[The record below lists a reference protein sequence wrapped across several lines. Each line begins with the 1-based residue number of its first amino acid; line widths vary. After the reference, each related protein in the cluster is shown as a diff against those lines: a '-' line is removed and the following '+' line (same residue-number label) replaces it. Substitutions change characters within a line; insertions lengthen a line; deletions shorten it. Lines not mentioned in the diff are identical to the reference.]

1 MNYYDDLSLTHFGV
15 KGMRWGVRKK
25 QEPVS
30 TGVAKTPM
38 SSDAALT
45 SKIRTKAR
53 TSGMSSLSNAELQ
66 ALNQRLQLERQYSS
80 LVGSPATKSGMDKVQ
95 NVMKVAGA
103 VNSVVKLVNSPVGK
117 AAIAMGKTAVT
128 SALTYSVNKYMAK
141 HV

>member
-1 MNYYDDLSLTHFGV
+1 MNYYDNLSLTHFGV

-53 TSGMSSLSNAELQ
+53 TSGMSSLSNEELF
-66 ALNQRLQLERQYSS
+66 ALNQRLQLERQYSALTS
-80 LVGSPATKSGMDKVQ
+80 LPATKSGMDKV
-95 NVMKVAGA
+95 NDTLKVVNT
-103 VNSVVKLVNSPVGK
+103 VNSVIKIAQSPVGK

>member
-53 TSGMSSLSNAELQ
+53 TSGMSSLSNEELF
-66 ALNQRLQLERQYSS
+66 ALNQRLQLERQYSA
-80 LVGSPATKSGMDKVQ
+80 LTALPATKSGMDKVNEMLKVVNTVN
-95 NVMKVAGA
+95 NVIKIVQ
-103 VNSVVKLVNSPVGK
+103 SPVGK
-117 AAIAMGKTAVT
+117 AAISLGKTVIT
-128 SALTYSVNKYMAK
+128 RGKR
-141 HV
+141 

>member
-1 MNYYDDLSLTHFGV
+1 MSDVYLEHFGV

-53 TSGMSSLSNAELQ
+53 TSGMSSLSNEELF
-66 ALNQRLQLERQYSS
+66 ALNQRLQLERQYSA
-80 LVGSPATKSGMDKVQ
+80 LTALPATKSGMDKVNDMLKVVNTVN
-95 NVMKVAGA
+95 NVIKIVQ
-103 VNSVVKLVNSPVGK
+103 SPVGK
-117 AAIAMGKTAVT
+117 AAITLGKTVIT
-128 SALTYSVNKYMAK
+128 RGKR
-141 HV
+141 

>member
-38 SSDAALT
+38 SSDAVLT

-53 TSGMSSLSNAELQ
+53 TSGMSSLSNEELF
-66 ALNQRLQLERQYSS
+66 ALNQRLQLERQYSA
-80 LVGSPATKSGMDKVQ
+80 LTALPATKSGMDKVQ
-95 NVMKVAGA
+95 NVMKVTGA
-103 VNSVVKLVNSPVGK
+103 VNSVIKLANSPVGK
-117 AAIAMGKTAVT
+117 AAISMGKTAVT

>member
-53 TSGMSSLSNAELQ
+53 TSGMSSLSNEELF
-66 ALNQRLQLERQYSS
+66 ALNQRLQLERQYSA
-80 LVGSPATKSGMDKVQ
+80 LTALPATKSGMDKVNDMLKVVNTVN
-95 NVMKVAGA
+95 NVIKI
-103 VNSVVKLVNSPVGK
+103 VKSPVGK
-117 AAIAMGKTAVT
+117 ATIALGKTVIT
-128 SALTYSVNKYMAK
+128 SGKR
-141 HV
+141 

>member
-1 MNYYDDLSLTHFGV
+1 MNYYDNLSLTHFGV

-53 TSGMSSLSNAELQ
+53 TSGMSSLSNEELF
-66 ALNQRLQLERQYSS
+66 ALNQRLQLERQYSA
-80 LVGSPATKSGMDKVQ
+80 LTALPATKSGMDKVNDMLKVVNTVN
-95 NVMKVAGA
+95 NVIKIAQ
-103 VNSVVKLVNSPVGK
+103 SPVGK
-117 AAIAMGKTAVT
+117 AAISLGKTVIT
-128 SALTYSVNKYMAK
+128 RGKK
-141 HV
+141 

>member
-1 MNYYDDLSLTHFGV
+1 MSNVYLEHFGV

-45 SKIRTKAR
+45 SKIRTKAQ
-53 TSGMSSLSNAELQ
+53 TSGMSSLSNEELF
-66 ALNQRLQLERQYSS
+66 ALNQRLQLERQYSA
-80 LVGSPATKSGMDKVQ
+80 LTALPATKSGMAKVQ
-95 NVMKVAGA
+95 DVMKVAGA
-103 VNSVVKLVNSPVGK
+103 VNSVIKLVNSPVGK
-117 AAIAMGKTAVT
+117 AAISMGKTAVT
-128 SALTYSVNKYMAK
+128 SALTYSVNKYLAK

>member
-1 MNYYDDLSLTHFGV
+1 MSNVYLEHFGV

-53 TSGMSSLSNAELQ
+53 TSGMSSLSNEELF
-66 ALNQRLQLERQYSS
+66 ALNQRLQLERQYSALTS
-80 LVGSPATKSGMDKVQ
+80 LPATKSGMDKVNDMLKVVNTVN
-95 NVMKVAGA
+95 NVIKIVQ
-103 VNSVVKLVNSPVGK
+103 SPVGK
-117 AAIAMGKTAVT
+117 AAISLGKTVIT
-128 SALTYSVNKYMAK
+128 RAK
-141 HV
+141 K

>member
-53 TSGMSSLSNAELQ
+53 TSGMSSLSNEELF
-66 ALNQRLQLERQYSS
+66 ALNQRLQLERQYSA
-80 LVGSPATKSGMDKVQ
+80 LTALPATKSGMDKVNDMLKVVNTVN
-95 NVMKVAGA
+95 NVIKIAQ
-103 VNSVVKLVNSPVGK
+103 SPVGK
-117 AAIAMGKTAVT
+117 AAISLGKTVIT
-128 SALTYSVNKYMAK
+128 RAK
-141 HV
+141 K

>member
-53 TSGMSSLSNAELQ
+53 TSGMSSLSNEELF
-66 ALNQRLQLERQYSS
+66 ALNQRLQLERQYSA
-80 LVGSPATKSGMDKVQ
+80 LTALPATKSGMDKVNDMLKVVNTVN
-95 NVMKVAGA
+95 NVIKIVQ
-103 VNSVVKLVNSPVGK
+103 SPVGK
-117 AAIAMGKTAVT
+117 AAISLGKTVIT
-128 SALTYSVNKYMAK
+128 RGKR
-141 HV
+141 

>member
-53 TSGMSSLSNAELQ
+53 TSGMSSLSNEELF
-66 ALNQRLQLERQYSS
+66 ALNQRLQLERQYSA
-80 LVGSPATKSGMDKVQ
+80 LTALPATKSGMDKVNEMLKVVNTVN
-95 NVMKVAGA
+95 NVIKIVQ
-103 VNSVVKLVNSPVGK
+103 SPVGK
-117 AAIAMGKTAVT
+117 AAITLGKTVIT
-128 SALTYSVNKYMAK
+128 RGKR
-141 HV
+141 

>member
-1 MNYYDDLSLTHFGV
+1 MNHNDSLTHFGV

-53 TSGMSSLSNAELQ
+53 TSGMSSLSNEELF
-66 ALNQRLQLERQYSS
+66 ALNQRLQLERQYSA
-80 LVGSPATKSGMDKVQ
+80 LTALPETKSGMAKV
-95 NVMKVAGA
+95 NDMLKVVNA
-103 VNSVVKLVNSPVGK
+103 VNNVIKIAQSPVGK

-128 SALTYSVNKYMAK
+128 SALTYSVNKYLAK

>member
-1 MNYYDDLSLTHFGV
+1 MSNVYLEHFGV

-45 SKIRTKAR
+45 SKISTKAGK
-53 TSGMSSLSNAELQ
+53 SGISSLSNEELF
-66 ALNQRLQLERQYSS
+66 ALNQRLQLERQYSA
-80 LVGSPATKSGMDKVQ
+80 LTALPATKSGMGKV
-95 NVMKVAGA
+95 NDMLKVVNT
-103 VNSVVKLVNSPVGK
+103 VNSVIKIAQSPVGK

-128 SALTYSVNKYMAK
+128 SALTYSVNKYMSK

>member
-1 MNYYDDLSLTHFGV
+1 MSNVYLEHFGV

-53 TSGMSSLSNAELQ
+53 TSGMSSLSNEELF

-80 LVGSPATKSGMDKVQ
+80 LTALPATKSGMNKVQ
-95 NVMKVAGA
+95 DVVKVAGA
-103 VNSVVKLVNSPVGK
+103 VNSVIKLVNSPVGK
-117 AAIAMGKTAVT
+117 AAISMGKTAVT

>member
-53 TSGMSSLSNAELQ
+53 TSGMSSLSNEELF
-66 ALNQRLQLERQYSS
+66 ALNQRLQLERQYSA
-80 LVGSPATKSGMDKVQ
+80 LTALPATKSGMDKVNDMLKVVNTVN
-95 NVMKVAGA
+95 NVIKIAQ
-103 VNSVVKLVNSPVGK
+103 SPVGK
-117 AAIAMGKTAVT
+117 AAIALGKTVIT
-128 SALTYSVNKYMAK
+128 RGKR
-141 HV
+141 

>member
-1 MNYYDDLSLTHFGV
+1 MSDVYLEHFGV
-15 KGMRWGVRKK
+15 KGMRWGVRKR

-53 TSGMSSLSNAELQ
+53 TSGMSSLSNEELF
-66 ALNQRLQLERQYSS
+66 ALNQRLQLERQYSA
-80 LVGSPATKSGMDKVQ
+80 LTALPATKSGMDKVQ
-95 NVMKVAGA
+95 SVMKVTGTINN
-103 VNSVVKLVNSPVGK
+103 VIKLVNSPVGK

>member
-1 MNYYDDLSLTHFGV
+1 MSNVYLEHFGV

-95 NVMKVAGA
+95 NVMKVTGA
-103 VNSVVKLVNSPVGK
+103 VNSVIKLVNSPVGK
-117 AAIAMGKTAVT
+117 AAISMGKTAVT
-128 SALTYSVNKYMAK
+128 SALTYSVNKYLAK

>member
-1 MNYYDDLSLTHFGV
+1 MSDVYLEHFGV
-15 KGMRWGVRKK
+15 KGMRWGVRKR

-53 TSGMSSLSNAELQ
+53 TSGMSSLSNEELF
-66 ALNQRLQLERQYSS
+66 ALNQRLQLERQYSA
-80 LVGSPATKSGMDKVQ
+80 LTALPATKSGMDKVQ
-95 NVMKVAGA
+95 SVMKVTGTINN
-103 VNSVVKLVNSPVGK
+103 VIKLVNSPVGK

-128 SALTYSVNKYMAK
+128 SALTYSVNKYLAK

>member
-1 MNYYDDLSLTHFGV
+1 MSDVYLEHFGV

-38 SSDAALT
+38 SSDATLA
-45 SKIRTKAR
+45 SKISTKAR

-95 NVMKVAGA
+95 NVMKVVGT
-103 VNSVVKLVNSPVGK
+103 VNTVINLANSPAGK

-128 SALTYSVNKYMAK
+128 SALTYSVNKYLAK

>member
-1 MNYYDDLSLTHFGV
+1 MSNVYLEHFGV

-53 TSGMSSLSNAELQ
+53 TSGMSSLSNKELF
-66 ALNQRLQLERQYSS
+66 ALNQRLQLERQYSA
-80 LVGSPATKSGMDKVQ
+80 LTALPATDRK
-95 NVMKVAGA
+95 
-103 VNSVVKLVNSPVGK
+103 SVV
-117 AAIAMGKTAVT
+117 
-128 SALTYSVNKYMAK
+128 
-141 HV
+141 

>member
-1 MNYYDDLSLTHFGV
+1 MNYYDNLSLTHFGV

-53 TSGMSSLSNAELQ
+53 TSGMSSLSNEELF
-66 ALNQRLQLERQYSS
+66 ALNQRLQLERQYSA
-80 LVGSPATKSGMDKVQ
+80 LTALPATKSGMDKVNDMLKVVNTVN
-95 NVMKVAGA
+95 NVIKIAQ
-103 VNSVVKLVNSPVGK
+103 SPVGK
-117 AAIAMGKTAVT
+117 AAISLGKTVIT
-128 SALTYSVNKYMAK
+128 RAK
-141 HV
+141 K

>member
-1 MNYYDDLSLTHFGV
+1 MSNVYLEHFGV

-53 TSGMSSLSNAELQ
+53 TSGMSSLSNEELF
-66 ALNQRLQLERQYSS
+66 ALNQRLQLERQYST
-80 LVGSPATKSGMDKVQ
+80 LTALPATKSGMNKVQ
-95 NVMKVAGA
+95 DVVKVAGA
-103 VNSVVKLVNSPVGK
+103 VNSVIKLVNSPVGK
-117 AAIAMGKTAVT
+117 AAISMGKTAVT
-128 SALTYSVNKYMAK
+128 SALTYSVNKYLAK

>member
-1 MNYYDDLSLTHFGV
+1 MSNVYLEHFGV

-53 TSGMSSLSNAELQ
+53 TSGMSSLSNEELF
-66 ALNQRLQLERQYSS
+66 ALNQRLQLERQYSALTS
-80 LVGSPATKSGMDKVQ
+80 LPATKSGMDKV
-95 NVMKVAGA
+95 NDTLKVVNT
-103 VNSVVKLVNSPVGK
+103 VNSVIKIAQSPVGK

-128 SALTYSVNKYMAK
+128 SALTYSVNKYMSK

>member
-1 MNYYDDLSLTHFGV
+1 MSNVYLEHFGV

-53 TSGMSSLSNAELQ
+53 TSGMSSLSNEELF
-66 ALNQRLQLERQYSS
+66 ALNQRLQLERQYSA
-80 LVGSPATKSGMDKVQ
+80 LTALPATKSGMDKVNDMLKVVNTVN
-95 NVMKVAGA
+95 NVIKIAQ
-103 VNSVVKLVNSPVGK
+103 SPVGK
-117 AAIAMGKTAVT
+117 AAISMGKTAVT

>member
-1 MNYYDDLSLTHFGV
+1 MNYYDNLSLTHFGV

-53 TSGMSSLSNAELQ
+53 TSGMSSLSNEELF
-66 ALNQRLQLERQYSS
+66 ALNQRLQLERQYSA
-80 LVGSPATKSGMDKVQ
+80 LTALPATKSGMDKVNDMLKVVNTVN
-95 NVMKVAGA
+95 NVIKIVQ
-103 VNSVVKLVNSPVGK
+103 SPVGK
-117 AAIAMGKTAVT
+117 AAISLGKTVIT
-128 SALTYSVNKYMAK
+128 RGKR
-141 HV
+141 

>member
-30 TGVAKTPM
+30 TGVVKTPM

-53 TSGMSSLSNAELQ
+53 TSGMSSLSNEELF
-66 ALNQRLQLERQYSS
+66 ALNQRLQLERQYSA
-80 LVGSPATKSGMDKVQ
+80 LTALPATKSGMDKVNEMLKVVNTVN
-95 NVMKVAGA
+95 NVIKIVQ
-103 VNSVVKLVNSPVGK
+103 SPVGK
-117 AAIAMGKTAVT
+117 AAISLGKTVIT
-128 SALTYSVNKYMAK
+128 RGKR
-141 HV
+141 

>member
-53 TSGMSSLSNAELQ
+53 TSGMSSLSNEELF
-66 ALNQRLQLERQYSS
+66 ALNQRLQLER
-80 LVGSPATKSGMDKVQ
+80 
-95 NVMKVAGA
+95 
-103 VNSVVKLVNSPVGK
+103 
-117 AAIAMGKTAVT
+117 
-128 SALTYSVNKYMAK
+128 
-141 HV
+141 

>member
-1 MNYYDDLSLTHFGV
+1 MSDVYLDYLEHFGV

-53 TSGMSSLSNAELQ
+53 TSGMSSLSNEELF
-66 ALNQRLQLERQYSS
+66 ALNQRLQLERQYSA
-80 LVGSPATKSGMDKVQ
+80 LTALPATKSGMDKV
-95 NVMKVAGA
+95 NDMLKVVNA
-103 VNSVVKLVNSPVGK
+103 VNNVVKIVQSPVGK
-117 AAIAMGKTAVT
+117 AAISMGKTAVT
-128 SALTYSVNKYMAK
+128 SALTYSVNKYLAK
-141 HV
+141 HG

>member
-1 MNYYDDLSLTHFGV
+1 MSNVYFDYLEHFGV

-53 TSGMSSLSNAELQ
+53 TSGMSSLSNEELF

-80 LVGSPATKSGMDKVQ
+80 LTALPATKSGMNKVQ
-95 NVMKVAGA
+95 DVVKVAGA
-103 VNSVVKLVNSPVGK
+103 VNSVIKLVNSPVGK
-117 AAIAMGKTAVT
+117 AAISMGKTAVT
-128 SALTYSVNKYMAK
+128 SALTYSVNKYLAK

>member
-1 MNYYDDLSLTHFGV
+1 MSNVYLEHFGV

-53 TSGMSSLSNAELQ
+53 TSGMSSLSNEELF
-66 ALNQRLQLERQYSS
+66 ALNQRLQLERQYSA
-80 LVGSPATKSGMDKVQ
+80 LTALPETKSGMAKV
-95 NVMKVAGA
+95 NDMLKVVNA
-103 VNSVVKLVNSPVGK
+103 VNNVIKIAQSPVGK

>member
-1 MNYYDDLSLTHFGV
+1 MNYYDNLSLTHFGV

-53 TSGMSSLSNAELQ
+53 TSGMSSLSNEELF
-66 ALNQRLQLERQYSS
+66 ALNQRLQLERQYSA
-80 LVGSPATKSGMDKVQ
+80 LTALPATKSGMDKVNEMLKVVNTVN
-95 NVMKVAGA
+95 NVIKIVQ
-103 VNSVVKLVNSPVGK
+103 SPVGK
-117 AAIAMGKTAVT
+117 AAIALGKNVITRG
-128 SALTYSVNKYMAK
+128 KR
-141 HV
+141 

>member
-1 MNYYDDLSLTHFGV
+1 MSNVYLEHFGV

-53 TSGMSSLSNAELQ
+53 TSGMSSLSNEELF
-66 ALNQRLQLERQYSS
+66 ALNQRLQLERQYSALTS
-80 LVGSPATKSGMDKVQ
+80 LPATKSGMDKVNDMLKVVNTVN
-95 NVMKVAGA
+95 NVIKIAQ
-103 VNSVVKLVNSPVGK
+103 SPVGK
-117 AAIAMGKTAVT
+117 AAIALGKTVIT
-128 SALTYSVNKYMAK
+128 RKK
-141 HV
+141 

>member
-1 MNYYDDLSLTHFGV
+1 MSDVYLEHFGV

-53 TSGMSSLSNAELQ
+53 TSGMSSLSNEELF
-66 ALNQRLQLERQYSS
+66 ALNQRLQLERQYSA
-80 LVGSPATKSGMDKVQ
+80 LTALPATKSGMDKVNDMLKVVNTVN
-95 NVMKVAGA
+95 NVIKITQ
-103 VNSVVKLVNSPVGK
+103 SPVGK
-117 AAIAMGKTAVT
+117 AAISMGKTAVT
-128 SALTYSVNKYMAK
+128 SALTYSVNKYLAK